1 VVKPRLTSIVI
12 DTSVIAKFFTSP
24 PRNLQPA
31 IYRREAETRRKIDLI
46 MKITE
51 ACDFIVYYP
60 RSGIVELASVLKRA
74 GFNREEILKI
84 VNTIY
89 EDFAV
94 VDEKV
99 IYPKAL
105 DIAIERAPS
114 GFDTYFLAL
123 SHITSSILIT
133 DDKGMASHGK
143 NIGIPVLF
151 VREATPNEIKETLK
165 CY

>member
-1 VVKPRLTSIVI
+1 MGRPRFTSIVL

-24 PRNLQPA
+24 PRSLQPA
-31 IYRREAETRRKIDLI
+31 IYKREVETRKKIDLI
-46 MKITE
+46 MEIIEK
-51 ACDFIVYYP
+51 CDFIVYYP

-84 VNTIY
+84 VNTIH
-89 EDFAV
+89 EDFTV
-94 VDEKV
+94 IDEKI

-114 GFDTYFLAL
+114 GFDTYFLTL
-123 SHITSSILIT
+123 SQITNSILIT
-133 DDKGMASHGK
+133 DDKSMASHGD
-143 NIGIPVLF
+143 NIGIAVLF
-151 VREATPNEIKETLK
+151 VREATLNEIKELLK